1 MRTPAD
7 RSVPPQQPQ
16 SRTTRL
22 DVAAFLLVRGFQIAL
37 VDLAGGTATF
47 TFNDPEQRAEAV
59 TREFYNGGQVAASEY
74 AGAQKQVRD
83 LMWEAKRHA
92 S

>member
-1 MRTPAD
+1 MKTDPRGL
-7 RSVPPQQPQ
+7 SPQPPQ

-22 DVAAFLLVRGFQIAL
+22 EVAAFLLVKGFQIAL
-37 VDLAGGTATF
+37 VELAGGTATF
-47 TFNDPEQRAEAV
+47 TFSDPEQRAEAIM
-59 TREFYNGGQVAASEY
+59 RDFYNGGHVAANEF

-83 LMWEAKRHA
+83 LMWEAKRRIG